1 MSVQKSITAA
11 VLFVTLCL
19 FFPNQ
24 SIANLQPSLDCE
36 SVAIIVDGTLPNEF
50 VYFYCTILDDNIPVG
65 LNDAPTDLEQNLSE
79 DEVMYLHAI
88 DDAGFADEV
97 RRHLLW
103 LMLLWGGSL

>member
-1 MSVQKSITAA
+1 MRSIVSICI
-11 VLFVTLCL
+11 VLTLCL
-19 FFPNQ
+19 LNQPAAIADESMVLSCHEVGSLLPGYFPTEF
-24 SIANLQPSLDCE
+24 I
-36 SVAIIVDGTLPNEF
+36 SVACSIGE
-50 VYFYCTILDDNIPVG
+50 DNDPVSFDSN
-65 LNDAPTDLEQNLSE
+65 LTDLEQNLSE